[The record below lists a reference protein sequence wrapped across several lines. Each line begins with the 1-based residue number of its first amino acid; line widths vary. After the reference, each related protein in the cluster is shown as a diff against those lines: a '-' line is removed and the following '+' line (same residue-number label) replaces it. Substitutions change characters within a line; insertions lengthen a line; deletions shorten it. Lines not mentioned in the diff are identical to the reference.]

1 VKTLSARQRRI
12 VVLLA
17 ALLSASIT
25 ARLGVWQLDRAA
37 QKQSMQHALDERS
50 RLPALQAS
58 ELARDA
64 AAAALQHHR
73 SVHVQGRWLG
83 ERTIALENRP
93 LNGRAG
99 FIVVTPLAL
108 EGSLGHVLVQ
118 RGWVARDASE
128 RLLLP
133 AFTTRSGLVDVQGR
147 VAAAPSRLFDFA
159 GPAASGPI
167 RQNLDLAEFS
177 AEIGFAL
184 RPLSILQ
191 MDDAANRE
199 DGLRREW
206 PAPAL
211 DVHKHYGY
219 AAQWFALAL
228 LITGLYVWF
237 QLVRPRLRR

>member
-1 VKTLSARQRRI
+1 MKTLGARQRRI

-17 ALLSASIT
+17 ALLGAALT
-25 ARLGVWQLDRAA
+25 ARLGFWQLDRAA
-37 QKQSMQHALDERS
+37 QKQAMQSALDERS
-50 RLPALQAS
+50 RLRVLQATD
-58 ELARDA
+58 LARDPATA
-64 AAAALQHHR
+64 ATQHHR
-73 SVHVQGRWLG
+73 SVRMHGRWLA
-83 ERTIALENRP
+83 ERTVALENRP

-108 EGSLGHVLVQ
+108 EAGAGHVLVQ

-128 RLLLP
+128 RSRLP
-133 AFTTRSGLVDVQGR
+133 ALTTPGGVVEVQGR

-159 GPAASGPI
+159 GPVASGPI
-167 RQNLDLAEFS
+167 RQNLDLAEFA

-184 RPLSILQ
+184 RPLSVLQ
-191 MDDAANRE
+191 VDDAENRG
-199 DGLRREW
+199 DGLVREW

-219 AAQWFALAL
+219 AAQWFALAM